1 MKRLRAE
8 EDALEFLDRPN
19 LDPSELRVSLRDVER
34 LNRWFGGADCVLQEV
49 ARVSRTRGLAGDI
62 RVLDVG
68 SGGADI
74 PRALMRW
81 GKRNDLRIHSVA
93 CDLHEQVGG
102 VAADFC
108 GGDSS
113 ISILRADARMPP
125 FAPRSF
131 DFVTCSL
138 MIHHLAED
146 DVVWLLEAVR
156 PLARHALIL
165 CDLER
170 SGRAYAGA
178 WLATRLFCRGRFTRH
193 DGPMSVRRAYTIPEL
208 TALARRAGCGDM
220 RWSRRAFFR
229 LVGVLEV

>member
-1 MKRLRAE
+1 
-8 EDALEFLDRPN
+8 
-19 LDPSELRVSLRDVER
+19 VER
-34 LNRWFGGADCVLQEV
+34 L
-49 ARVSRTRGLAGDI
+49 SRERGLAGAV

-68 SGGADI
+68 SGGADV
-74 PRALMRW
+74 PRALARW
-81 GKRNDLRIHSVA
+81 GQRNGLRVHSVA
-93 CDLHEQVGG
+93 CDRHEQVSS
-102 VAADFC
+102 VAAAFC
-108 GGDSS
+108 GGDGS
-113 ISILRADARMPP
+113 ISILRADALAPP

-138 MIHHLAED
+138 MLHHLAED
-146 DVVWLLEAVR
+146 DVSRLLEAVR

-170 SGRAYAGA
+170 SGRAYAGV
-178 WLATRLFCRGRFTRH
+178 WLATRLICRSRLTRH
-193 DGPMSVRRAYTIPEL
+193 DGPVSVRRAYTIPEL

>member
-49 ARVSRTRGLAGDI
+49 ARLSRARGLEGDV

-81 GKRNDLRIHSVA
+81 GKRNDLNFHSVA
-93 CDLHEQVGG
+93 CDLHEQVGS

-108 GGDSS
+108 GGEGS
-113 ISILRADARMPP
+113 ISILRADALTPP

-146 DVVWLLEAVR
+146 DVVRLLEAVR

-170 SGRAYAGA
+170 SGWAYAGV
-178 WLATRLFCRGRFTRH
+178 WLATRLICRSKLTWH
-193 DGPMSVRRAYTIPEL
+193 DGPLSVRRAYTIPEL
-208 TALARRAGCGDM
+208 AALSRRAGCGETH
-220 RWSRRAFFR
+220 WSRRPFFR

>member
-1 MKRLRAE
+1 VKRLRA
-8 EDALEFLDRPN
+8 DSSALEYLDQPK
-19 LDPSELRVSLRDVER
+19 LDPSELRVALRDVER
-34 LNRWFGGADCVLQEV
+34 LNRWFGGADCVLREV
-49 ARVSRTRGLAGDI
+49 GRLSRERGLSGAV

-74 PRALMRW
+74 PRALARW
-81 GKRNDLRIHSVA
+81 GRRNGLHFHSVA
-93 CDLHEQVGG
+93 CDRHEQMGG
-102 VAADFC
+102 VAADF
-108 GGDSS
+108 GAGDGS
-113 ISILRADARMPP
+113 ISILRADALAPP

-138 MIHHLAED
+138 MLHHLAED
-146 DVVWLLEAVR
+146 DVPRLLEAVR
-156 PLARHALIL
+156 PLARHGLIF

-178 WLATRLFCRGRFTRH
+178 WLATHLFCRGRFTRH

-208 TALARRAGCGDM
+208 TALARQAGCGDM